1 MNSEIFYDNETVERI
16 FFYTSICLVP
26 FGTILNFLQVI
37 VFSTKDFK
45 KSNIGFLMNILTFL
59 ETIAL
64 IWSIFI
70 FKYLPLIGIN
80 VSSYSDY
87 ACVLFVYF
95 VRIIQELPLYY
106 QAFISFIN
114 FTSVAYPAKYKSFC
128 KKKNFIFCLIGIIIF
143 TLIANI
149 PNLFRNIISQNV
161 TKNVS
166 TTQICIATNETD
178 LISSIDFSLFRFFV
192 PFIILIALNTL
203 SVRKLIKL
211 RSNLNLSLKK
221 EIRFAKILFVL
232 VWLFCLFNLPLSIVV
247 IVQIVYQYFM
257 NSNSSQLDSINFLID
272 ITRLLAWSY
281 YGFGF
286 LINIGFN
293 RIFRKSFLNIIGIR
307 ARNDFGTIKNRRQL
321 EQFDTYLPKY
331 V

>member
-1 MNSEIFYDNETVERI
+1 MNSELFYENETVVRI
-16 FFYTSICLVP
+16 FFYASIYLVP

-59 ETIAL
+59 ETLAL
-64 IWSIFI
+64 IWSIVI
-70 FKYLPLIGIN
+70 FKYLSLIGIN
-80 VSSYSDY
+80 VSSYSDLS
-87 ACVLFVYF
+87 CVLFLYF
-95 VRIIQELPLYY
+95 VRIIQEIPLYY

-114 FTSVAYPAKYKSFC
+114 FISVAYPAKYKSFC
-128 KKKNFIFCLIGIIIF
+128 KKKNFIFCLIGIIVF
-143 TLIANI
+143 NLIANI
-149 PNLFRNIISQNV
+149 PNLFRNIIIQN
-161 TKNVS
+161 TTNVS

-247 IVQIVYQYFM
+247 IIQIVYQYF
-257 NSNSSQLDSINFLID
+257 NVSNSSQLNSINFLID
-272 ITRLLAWSY
+272 ITRVLAWSY

-286 LINIGFN
+286 LINVVFN
-293 RIFRKSFLNIIGIR
+293 RIFRKNFLNIIGIR
-307 ARNDFGTIKNRRQL
+307 ATNDFGTIKNRRQL